1 MGVPNHNLEGLERR
15 RLELE
20 GNVRKLQESLYH
32 WRTWEAE
39 YDGLKDEISELNADA
54 TIDDFLRIGRD
65 FGGTLVTEDEVKV
78 LLGGNKGVTRSR
90 EQVVD
95 MISKRIDY
103 VKQNVA
109 TMEKRLQTAENLLGE
124 FDILDQLPA
133 ENGREY
139 PMTDI
144 MEELDEEGNVVS
156 SSVNTPGDHAP
167 ELLDVLKKAG
177 VKDIPNLPRKES
189 KATEPQVTEVK
200 DEEDDLQT
208 EEKFGH
214 VDSQQGSLKP
224 AHLAAGGVSRDGQAG
239 SPTPFSAEGTS
250 RIYEEQPV
258 TEVDESPSDAKL
270 RREMLEYGLNEVGA
284 VVAELELDDNASDV
298 SFDDGSGSYDYDSEE
313 EEEEEDEYGRS
324 TRRVLDEEYHQ
335 QMRELEA
342 KLNARGMYNMGKDAA
357 ALPDD
362 IRQDLEQRSEVSD
375 KLDSEK
381 KQKKKVAFAE
391 DIDIAPA
398 PKQPP
403 PEKKTTPRQPD
414 ISPIS
419 DSIVE
424 RAEPTQK
431 GPTMT
436 DPPKKTSRF
445 KSARHAP
452 NKNSADDAPIP
463 PSNVV
468 AHTPEVRP
476 TRQSNT
482 ANPSSLPLF
491 PAKPS
496 EPKQFSQPI
505 SDVIESPSA
514 PRPPEDKVLADKL
527 VERENKAP
535 AAPPEPDELDD
546 KLHRK
551 EIATEFYQM
560 RNRMIQRNGGFV
572 NDDEQET
579 VRIESEERPRRISKF
594 RAARMG

>member
-1 MGVPNHNLEGLERR
+1 MGVPNGDLEGLERR

-78 LLGGNKGVTRSR
+78 LLGGNNGVTRSR
-90 EQVVD
+90 KQVVD
-95 MISKRIDY
+95 MIARRIDY
-103 VKQNVA
+103 VKQNAA

-124 FDILDQLPA
+124 LDLLEQVPTD
-133 ENGREY
+133 NGREF
-139 PMTDI
+139 PMTEI

-156 SSVNTPGDHAP
+156 SSVNTPGDHAT
-167 ELLDVLKKAG
+167 ELLDILKKAG
-177 VKDIPNLPRKES
+177 VKDIPDLPKEEA
-189 KATEPQVTEVK
+189 KTTEPQITEVK

-208 EEKFGH
+208 EEKLEH
-214 VDSQQGSLKP
+214 VDSQQDSRKP
-224 AHLAAGGVSRDGQAG
+224 TPVTAGGISRDGQTG
-239 SPTPFSAEGTS
+239 GPTPTS
-250 RIYEEQPV
+250 VAKPSGIYEEQPV
-258 TEVDESPSDAKL
+258 TEVDESPSDAEL
-270 RREMLEYGLNEVGA
+270 RRELLEYGLNEVGA
-284 VVAELELDDNASDV
+284 VVAELELDDDASDV
-298 SFDDGSGSYDYDSEE
+298 SFDDGSGSYEYDSEE
-313 EEEEEDEYGRS
+313 DEEEDEYGRS
-324 TRRVLDEEYHQ
+324 TRRVLDEDYHQ

-342 KLNARGMYNMGKDAA
+342 KLNARGMYNVGKDAA
-357 ALPDD
+357 VLPDNV
-362 IRQDLEQRSEVSD
+362 RQDLEQRSEMSD

-403 PEKKTTPRQPD
+403 PEEKAAPRQPD
-414 ISPIS
+414 ISPMS

-431 GPTMT
+431 EPTTT
-436 DPPKKTSRF
+436 DPPKKASRF
-445 KSARHAP
+445 KSARHTS
-452 NKNSADDAPIP
+452 NKNTADDAPIP
-463 PSNVV
+463 PSNTI
-468 AHTPEVRP
+468 AHPPEVRS
-476 TRQSNT
+476 TRQPNT
-482 ANPSSLPLF
+482 PSPSSLPLF

-496 EPKQFSQPI
+496 EPKPFSQPI
-505 SDVIESPSA
+505 SDTTESPSA
-514 PRPPEDKVLADKL
+514 PRPPEDRILADKL

-535 AAPPEPDELDD
+535 AEAPEPDELDE

-572 NDDEQET
+572 NNDEQET
-579 VRIESEERPRRISKF
+579 IPIEPEEPPKRVSKF
-594 RAARMG
+594 KAARMG